1 MAIQKQRTAPF
12 FIFLFF
18 WVMIKRGGFSMKVE
32 VLSISEE
39 IILCGGVSDIHTD
52 DDDCLLFGNSF
63 SAVSFEHR
71 NSFSVF
77 TIKEEG

>member
-1 MAIQKQRTAPF
+1 
-12 FIFLFF
+12 
-18 WVMIKRGGFSMKVE
+18 MKVE
-32 VLSISEE
+32 VLPISEE